1 MVTKLWYSDM
11 GYDAALKAFD
21 ESLSRLALEYIDL
34 YLIHWPAAVGKYP
47 EWKKTNRETWKA
59 LEELYLSK
67 KVRAIGVSNFMERH
81 LDALMDDCRIKPM
94 VDQIEN
100 HPGFYQKRITE
111 FCNRENIRLMA
122 WSPLGAG
129 EVLNNDKL
137 KSIGEKYQKTS
148 AQICLRWN
156 LQHAY
161 LPIPKSKTCERMR
174 ENLELFDFTLSEEDM
189 ESIDALPFCGGQ
201 GAVVQ

>member
-67 KVRAIGVSNFMERH
+67 KVRKA
-81 LDALMDDCRIKPM
+81 LDNARI
-94 VDQIEN
+94 
-100 HPGFYQKRITE
+100 
-111 FCNRENIRLMA
+111 
-122 WSPLGAG
+122 S
-129 EVLNNDKL
+129 
-137 KSIGEKYQKTS
+137 
-148 AQICLRWN
+148 
-156 LQHAY
+156 
-161 LPIPKSKTCERMR
+161 
-174 ENLELFDFTLSEEDM
+174 
-189 ESIDALPFCGGQ
+189 
-201 GAVVQ
+201 